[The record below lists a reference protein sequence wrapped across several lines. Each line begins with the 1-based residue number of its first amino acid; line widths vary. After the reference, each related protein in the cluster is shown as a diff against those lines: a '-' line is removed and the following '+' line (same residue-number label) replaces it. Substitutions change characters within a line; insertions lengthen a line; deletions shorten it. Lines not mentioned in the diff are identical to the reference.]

1 MTAAGNAHDLLGRVV
16 AVGRD
21 VEWVGSRATPVIVV
35 DGVSVF

>member
-1 MTAAGNAHDLLGRVV
+1 MTAAGNARDLLGREL

-21 VEWVGSRATPVIVV
+21 VERVGSRATPVIVV